1 MIFKYNS
8 VFSLYIDE
16 SSTLTQEP
24 LTYKIT
30 ILDEAIFLNVIVYL
44 DHTQEDMNFT
54 TL

>member
-30 ILDEAIFLNVIVYL
+30 ILDEAIFLIIILYL
-44 DHTQEDMNFT
+44 AIYQRSDEKIS
-54 TL
+54 